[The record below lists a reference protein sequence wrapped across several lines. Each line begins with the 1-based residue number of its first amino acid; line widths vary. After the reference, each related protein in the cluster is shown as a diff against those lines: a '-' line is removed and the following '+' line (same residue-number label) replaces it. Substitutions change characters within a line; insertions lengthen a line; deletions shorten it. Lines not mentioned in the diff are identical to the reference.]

1 MIPDQHWSLVL
12 AFCSAFFIVLRTR
25 LCTVHVPSL
34 RVSAIIVGLKLG
46 REASAL
52 SSKHALFGVLD
63 GGKEG

>member
-1 MIPDQHWSLVL
+1 M
-12 AFCSAFFIVLRTR
+12 
-25 LCTVHVPSL
+25 HVPSL
-34 RVSAIIVGLKLG
+34 RVSAIIVELKLG